1 MITDNYIKMC
11 SKADEIQKWWFPNIC
26 DLSYDKSEKEI
37 KPITL
42 IAEKIWLSE
51 RERGCNFIWLPTQEQ
66 LQEML
71 EEIKNN
77 TYIAFR
83 FNHFLNVEYN
93 NDTFQ
98 PAYIVLN
105 SINPVFMCSMNE
117 FWLAFVMKERW
128 NKVWDGENWVKEV
141 RE

>member
-11 SKADEIQKWWFPNIC
+11 EKAEEIQESRPF
-26 DLSYDKSEKEI
+26 LEKGDYFYNVRACLGEI
-37 KPITL
+37 SMTENSVLERLKGCPI
-42 IAEKIWLSE
+42 
-51 RERGCNFIWLPTQEQ
+51 IWLPTQEQ

-93 NDTFQ
+93 NVTFQ
-98 PAYIVLN
+98 PAYILLN
-105 SINPVFMCSMNE
+105 SINPIFMCSMNE